1 MSCRRPEL
9 RRPALSEQP
18 EPLLYQQIKQDL
30 LAAVARGDYRLDQPF
45 ITQREVC
52 ERYGVSTTTAVRA
65 LTDLVTDG
73 VLLRRRGKGTYVA
86 PQREASHREVL
97 QQEVAQGVAC
107 IVHGLPGPHVS
118 GIVQGVESVLS
129 ERGFRMFLADSDG
142 TAAREARALR
152 QAIATGAAGVILY
165 PVDGEANT
173 DLLEEV
179 RRSGIP
185 LVLVDRYRTDL
196 ATDAVVTDDFGLGHR
211 LTAELIAR
219 GHRRIGTL
227 WSETRSTSV
236 RDRLTGH
243 QQALREHGLPI
254 LPELTTLSSYFPAPE
269 AVRRAAL
276 ARLFDAA
283 EPPTALLCANAYVV
297 AAVAGDLLSL
307 TGRRRVELAGLDDAG
322 PYDILPLTSVAA
334 ALPSR
339 VMGERAAELLLD
351 RVDAGDAY
359 ADPQRIVLTAEIRT
373 AARPVAQLQILTH

>member
-1 MSCRRPEL
+1 M
-9 RRPALSEQP
+9 
-18 EPLLYQQIKQDL
+18 
-30 LAAVARGDYRLDQPF
+30 
-45 ITQREVC
+45 C

-86 PQREASHREVL
+86 PQREAPRTEALQREAPQREVS
-97 QQEVAQGVAC
+97 QGVAC

-152 QAIATGAAGVILY
+152 QAIETGAAGVVLY

-211 LTAELIAR
+211 LTAELIGR

-269 AVRRAAL
+269 TVRRAAL

-307 TGRRRVELAGLDDAG
+307 TGQPRVELASLDDAG

-339 VMGERAAELLLD
+339 VMGERAAELLLK
-351 RVDAGDAY
+351 RVDTGDAY
-359 ADPQRIVLTAEIRT
+359 ADPQRIVLAAEIRT

>member
-1 MSCRRPEL
+1 MSYRRTEL
-9 RRPALSEQP
+9 RRPALSAQP
-18 EPLLYQQIKQDL
+18 EPLLYQQIKRDL
-30 LAAVARGDYRLDQPF
+30 LAAVARGEYRTDQPF

-52 ERYGVSTTTAVRA
+52 ERYGVSSTTAVRA

-86 PQREASHREVL
+86 PQRQAPQRQVPQREAAE
-97 QQEVAQGVAC
+97 GVAC
-107 IVHGLPGPHVS
+107 IIHGLPGPHVS
-118 GIVQGVESVLS
+118 GIVQGVESALS
-129 ERGFRMFLADSDG
+129 ERGFRMFLSDSGAAAD
-142 TAAREARALR
+142 REARALR
-152 QAIATGAAGVILY
+152 QAIATGAAGVVLY

-173 DLLEEV
+173 DLLEEL
-179 RRSGIP
+179 RRHRIP

-211 LTAELIAR
+211 LTAELIGR

-254 LPELTTLSSYFPAPE
+254 VPELTTLSSYFPAPE
-269 AVRRAAL
+269 ATRRAAL
-276 ARLFDAA
+276 ARLFDVA

-307 TGRRRVELAGLDDAG
+307 TGEHRVELAGLDDAG
-322 PYDILPLTSVAA
+322 PYDILPLTSVTA

-339 VMGERAAELLLD
+339 AMGERAARMLMD
-351 RVDAGDAY
+351 RIDGGDAY
-359 ADPQRIVLTAEIRT
+359 ADPQRIVLGADIRT
-373 AARPVAQLQILTH
+373 AARPIAQLQILTH